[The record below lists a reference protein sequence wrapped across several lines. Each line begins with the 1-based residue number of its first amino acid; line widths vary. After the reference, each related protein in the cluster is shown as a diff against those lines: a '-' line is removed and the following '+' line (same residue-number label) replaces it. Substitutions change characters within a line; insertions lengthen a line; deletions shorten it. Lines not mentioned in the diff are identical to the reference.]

1 MKNSILL
8 LFLVLI
14 GLYSCQEPNNDN
26 LTSVTNSIIAS
37 KTENSKIV
45 FVNETELKNK
55 LEKDLKLREI
65 ADIKINKL
73 YIDYSTAIDNE
84 KIEIVQLIATNSE
97 GNITIGYLL
106 DENNGQFSFRED
118 PISSVVKCEGC
129 RDGCSPRRKENGDG
143 YCTKCVGDYQKCTK
157 TETI

>member
-73 YIDYSTAIDNE
+73 YIDFCYNTA
-84 KIEIVQLIATNSE
+84 
-97 GNITIGYLL
+97 
-106 DENNGQFSFRED
+106 
-118 PISSVVKCEGC
+118 
-129 RDGCSPRRKENGDG
+129 
-143 YCTKCVGDYQKCTK
+143 
-157 TETI
+157 